1 MLVML
6 LLGASVAPAGEW
18 LFSDAEL
25 QKLAAGEVL
34 ISASVA
40 GSQGDIRGAVQ
51 IQASPETIFRVMT
64 DCAQALEYV
73 PHLEQCTVLDS
84 AEDGSWQVFEQR
96 IDYSWLLP
104 PAHYVF
110 RAEYEPY
117 TRIRT
122 YHISGDFRE
131 NRGIWEL
138 HPARD
143 GTSTIVTYQAH
154 VVPQFFVPRWML
166 RSALRRDLPEML
178 RRLRTRSES
187 ISREVSTGPTGPARP
202 SHGRDI
208 DSGG

>member
-1 MLVML
+1 VRAMLVIL
-6 LLGASVAPAGEW
+6 LLGTSVAGAGEW

-25 QKLAAGEVL
+25 QQLAAGEVL
-34 ISASVA
+34 VSASVA
-40 GSQGDIRGAVQ
+40 GSGSDIQGAVQ
-51 IQASPETIFRVMT
+51 IQAPPETIFRVMT

-73 PHLEQCTVLDS
+73 PHLEHCAVLDS

-110 RAEYEPY
+110 RADYEPY

-122 YHISGDFRE
+122 HHIRGDFRE
-131 NRGIWEL
+131 NRGVWEL
-138 HPARD
+138 HPTPD
-143 GTSTIVTYQAH
+143 GASTIVTYQAH

-178 RRLRTRSES
+178 RRLRERSEN
-187 ISREVSTGPTGPARP
+187 ISRQISAGSTG
-202 SHGRDI
+202 
-208 DSGG
+208 